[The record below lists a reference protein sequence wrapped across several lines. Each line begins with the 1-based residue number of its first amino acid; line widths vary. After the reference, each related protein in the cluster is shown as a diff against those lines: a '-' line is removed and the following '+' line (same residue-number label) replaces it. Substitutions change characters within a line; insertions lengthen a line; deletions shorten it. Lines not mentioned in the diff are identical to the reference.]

1 MQDYK
6 LMDLPAIKNQIS
18 HLMLSFW
25 RPVPFEEDS
34 QETEAAED
42 GIGEESPARYISAG
56 WIIEALPSHSYDGN
70 PAGGS
75 WLGGGVSEM
84 SYIFKAFK
92 DHVDDRDLGKTY
104 FDNEIEYII
113 SGKLNDEKSRKA
125 VYDKLIIERNGMNLI
140 YLYSCTEKR
149 QAALEAAEI
158 ITPLGHLLSCKESK
172 KNGITYLEI
181 PCAFD
186 IETTNIFKKDENW
199 ALGLDAAVDS
209 EFGEKENGELDTRET
224 KKYVKPRS
232 IEGQNYGDYLKTLLA
247 AVPENKRLLRI
258 MDLIQINMKYAYCDY
273 FLMDDYYYGLKY
285 EMTVNGRKYDFEL
298 VFVVLALVINV
309 IAECDNVVFEECRI
323 IHRLD
328 MNAPEIFPDPK
339 SSEYKVKDFDY
350 LYSENGIDDLIG
362 ITAGADFKIE
372 YPFDILGKIDFRM
385 DVLSRAFTGAVRHS
399 DTLDPEAFQD
409 GSESKKVIIFPKYG
423 EKYHCMECRYVKQ
436 EYEGEEVKLEMEQK
450 DAELKG
456 YTPCLICGG

>member
-1 MQDYK
+1 MMICEAKYMKQRSIGKKGSYTVFLVMFLSGMILMTGAVINAAHIKAIDSSCKDLGRVWAFSILGEYDRVLRDRYGLYGYYGNEDLVREKLETYAECSFKRKKYIKSGDFVCHMQDYK

-25 RPVPFEEDS
+25 RPVPVEEDS

-158 ITPLGHLLSCKESK
+158 ITPGPEALITQAIILETWAFLEARNDLALLYDGQCV
-172 KNGITYLEI
+172 
-181 PCAFD
+181 PV
-186 IETTNIFKKDENW
+186 FKKDENW

-285 EMTVNGRKYDFEL
+285 EMTVNGRKYDFEER
-298 VFVVLALVINV
+298 F
-309 IAECDNVVFEECRI
+309 
-323 IHRLD
+323 
-328 MNAPEIFPDPK
+328 
-339 SSEYKVKDFDY
+339 S
-350 LYSENGIDDLIG
+350 
-362 ITAGADFKIE
+362 
-372 YPFDILGKIDFRM
+372 
-385 DVLSRAFTGAVRHS
+385 
-399 DTLDPEAFQD
+399 
-409 GSESKKVIIFPKYG
+409 
-423 EKYHCMECRYVKQ
+423 
-436 EYEGEEVKLEMEQK
+436 
-450 DAELKG
+450 
-456 YTPCLICGG
+456 